1 MAQAARREA
10 ARAEKKALRK
20 IGRDPVCVEKITC
33 GAVAQAARRAAAR
46 AEKSPH
52 VCRET
57 TGYLSVGTQ
66 NSKVSQRPDNRL
78 VEAGEPLQI
87 LAPVLY
93 ELSDQP
99 VVLVAA
105 S

>member
-1 MAQAARREA
+1 MVLRTQGAIRSRSPWPPAEPWPERPAAQRQ
-10 ARAEKKALRK
+10 KRK
-20 IGRDPVCVEKITC
+20 NR
-33 GAVAQAARRAAAR
+33 
-46 AEKSPH
+46 
-52 VCRET
+52 CRET
-57 TGYLSVGTQ
+57 TGHLSVGTQ

-87 LAPVLY
+87 HAPVLY